1 MTRQNVVRGYGPL
14 DVFLA
19 KQRHKIAKNK
29 IKSAHKTGRIL
40 DVGCGN
46 YPLFLL
52 NINFPEKY
60 GLDKIS
66 HTEPD
71 ENIIKQKITLIDCTL
86 EEVEKFPFENDYFD
100 VVTMLAVFEHI
111 IPENLVKIHKEIYRI
126 LKRDGIYI
134 LTTPAFWTD
143 WLLRTLAK
151 LKLISDTEIK
161 DHKGSYSCSSISS
174 VLQAAGF
181 SQKNLKL
188 GHFELFMNNWA
199 TAVK

>member
-29 IKSAHKTGRIL
+29 IKSANKTGRIL

-52 NINFPEKY
+52 NVNFSEKY

-66 HTEPD
+66 HNKPD
-71 ENIIKQKITLIDCTL
+71 ENIIKQKITLIDCNF

-111 IPENLVKIHKEIYRI
+111 VPENLVKIHKEIYRI

-143 WLLRTLAK
+143 GLLRTLAK

-174 VLQAAGF
+174 VLQASGF
-181 SQKNLKL
+181 SKKKLRL